1 MYMVA
6 LSISI
11 FLWILIQKQ
20 MSFIFF
26 VILSFLR
33 IPVFF
38 SYNPCIILQP
48 QARELK
54 LSLLISHIFPSSYL
68 LLFILVLVVCV
79 KWCYLFKVCFE
90 MLSHYVAKNS
100 ASFCLFL
107 IATSQTLRL
116 WLISLWC
123 IFRYN
128 LLQRVSNLTASHWLV
143 FYEKYQCKSFF
154 ILLRLGSC

>member
-48 QARELK
+48 QAREL
-54 LSLLISHIFPSSYL
+54 SLLISHIFSSSYL

-154 ILLRLGSC
+154 ILLRLGSR